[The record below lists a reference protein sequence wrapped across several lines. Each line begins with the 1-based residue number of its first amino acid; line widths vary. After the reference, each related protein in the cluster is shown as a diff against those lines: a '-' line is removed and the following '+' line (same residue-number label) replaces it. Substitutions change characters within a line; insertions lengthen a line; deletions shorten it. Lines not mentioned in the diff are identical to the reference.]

1 MNARAHLAEQV
12 RAAVD
17 SRAIAARNLVLVNTP
32 ADLDMEKTA
41 VYAAH
46 AAVKSHLDQLK
57 ALVAAPGVG
66 EEARAL
72 VARIDQ
78 IEQRYG
84 PVALDIVSLA
94 LRQQGTGH
102 CKMNSECRPLLAQLI
117 AATDEYSQLTRQ
129 HAQVMVEQATRSM
142 CSNATCRSAAE
153 RGRLRAGAAHGPADR
168 AA

>member
-1 MNARAHLAEQV
+1 MNLRTWTVKTKLYAAFTALALLVALVSVSALQALDDANRNLTRFVDGVNARAQLAEQV

-32 ADLDMEKTA
+32 ADLDMEKSA

-46 AAVKSHLDQLK
+46 AEVKTRLDQLK

-84 PVALDIVSLA
+84 PVALDIVALA
-94 LRQQGTGH
+94 LRQQRT
-102 CKMNSECRPLLAQLI
+102 RPLP
-117 AATDEYSQLTRQ
+117 R
-129 HAQVMVEQATRSM
+129 
-142 CSNATCRSAAE
+142 
-153 RGRLRAGAAHGPADR
+153 
-168 AA
+168 